1 MFVQHSGSRR
11 RTWRCFFMRSKFI
24 QIALTDAEL
33 YALDDQGRVWSF
45 QSQDQEWEPLP
56 TTREGEKPLQTN
68 G

>member
-1 MFVQHSGSRR
+1 
-11 RTWRCFFMRSKFI
+11 MRSKFV
-24 QIALTDAEL
+24 QIAVTDAEL